1 MVMCGLDIGGTKME
15 IAVFDDRLSRL
26 HTRRVATPASDYG
39 RFIQSIR
46 ELVEEADGKF
56 KYVDS
61 IGVGVPGIRDRRGR
75 SFSVN
80 VPCITGR
87 NVKDDLGSALDRP
100 VAVINDGRAFA
111 LSEAYGGAGHG
122 NDLMI
127 GVILGTGAFGGYCI
141 AGRLQGGRDGVAG
154 EWGHLA
160 IAATVRDRHALPLHR
175 CGCGKRGC
183 METYVSG
190 QGLSRIHAHVAGS
203 GLAADGVVEGMRAGN
218 ASCQRAFGIWIDCV
232 ASCFAQLVLH
242 INPEAI
248 VVGGGLSRIGELYE
262 RLPSTLS
269 KYLFGGIPSPDIL
282 PARFGD
288 ASGVRGAAIHAARRC
303 GWTGRDIASQSPGR

>member
-1 MVMCGLDIGGTKME
+1 MCGLDIGGTKTE
-15 IAVFDDRLSRL
+15 FAVFDDGLCRL
-26 HTRRVATPASDYG
+26 HTRRVVTPAGDYG
-39 RFIQSIR
+39 QFIRAIR
-46 ELVEEADGKF
+46 KLVEEADRKF
-56 KYVDS
+56 RSVDS

-87 NVKDDLGSALDRP
+87 NVKKDLGSTLNRT

-111 LSEAYGGAGHG
+111 LSEANGGAGHG
-122 NDLMI
+122 KDPMV
-127 GVILGTGAFGGYCI
+127 GAILGTGAFGGYCI
-141 AGRLQGGRDGVAG
+141 AGSLQGGRDGVAG

-160 IAATVRDRHALPLHR
+160 IAATVRERHALPLHR

-190 QGLSRIHAHVAGS
+190 RGLSRIHAHVAGS
-203 GLAADGVVEGMRAGN
+203 GLAAHRVIDGMRVGDTG
-218 ASCQRAFGIWIDCV
+218 CKRAFEIWLDCV

-242 INPEAI
+242 INPEII
-248 VVGGGLSRIGELYE
+248 VLGGGLSRIGEIYQ

-269 KYLFGGIPSPDIL
+269 KYLFGGIPP
-282 PARFGD
+282 PAIVPATFGD
-288 ASGVRGAAIHAARRC
+288 ASGVRGAAIHAARRG
-303 GWTGRDIASQSPGR
+303 GWMGRDLAWNSLD